1 MRDVNINQVSGFQD
15 SKYNLIFIFKP
26 RQKPLFWKNLL
37 PENIFLIFLIVNY
50 TSFLVLLHSRY
61 LASQLRIKDMLIIKY
76 SVRPTMVKKT
86 LKLNAI
92 NYKLTKY
99 SRLIRRSFER

>member
-1 MRDVNINQVSGFQD
+1 M
-15 SKYNLIFIFKP
+15 
-26 RQKPLFWKNLL
+26 
-37 PENIFLIFLIVNY
+37 IV
-50 TSFLVLLHSRY
+50 R
-61 LASQLRIKDMLIIKY
+61 LAPSSMEDMLIIKY

-99 SRLIRRSFER
+99 THLIRRSSER